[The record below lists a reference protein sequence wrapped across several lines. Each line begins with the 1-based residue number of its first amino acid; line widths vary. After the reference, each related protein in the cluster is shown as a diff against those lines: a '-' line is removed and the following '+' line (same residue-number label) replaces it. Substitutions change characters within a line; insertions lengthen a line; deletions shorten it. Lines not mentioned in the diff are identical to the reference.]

1 MEIEQKTPCYNVVKY
16 RTNDEFKEKQKLWT
30 KQYYE
35 KNKKRIAEKN
45 RLKYLANGELI
56 KKRNA
61 IYREKNK
68 EALKQKRDI
77 LRKTLKMFPK
87 RLVVSAR
94 DDFYV

>member
-56 KKRNA
+56 KKEMLFT
-61 IYREKNK
+61 EK
-68 EALKQKRDI
+68 
-77 LRKTLKMFPK
+77 KTKKP
-87 RLVVSAR
+87 
-94 DDFYV
+94 